1 MYSNHIS
8 VLQKN
13 NYKWMMI
20 SVDGLSLFIILFM
33 WMVIFKFM
41 FFDEHI
47 SVPNITQLLFP
58 IIMAYMI
65 ILCCIK

>member
-1 MYSNHIS
+1 MYNTHRTI
-8 VLQKN
+8 LQKN
-13 NYKWMMI
+13 NHKWMMI
-20 SVDGLSLFIILFM
+20 SVDGFALFMILFM

-47 SVPNITQLLFP
+47 SVPNITQLFFP